1 MKYGLDIGTKSHL
14 QDYQKKRMPDI
25 LTSALT
31 YDGINR
37 LYSNNIG
44 GLNPLKDFAINLPE
58 SIPFLKKSL
67 VKGGSGVTVRY

>member
-1 MKYGLDIGTKSHL
+1 
-14 QDYQKKRMPDI
+14 MPDI

-44 GLNPLKDFAINLPE
+44 SLNPLKDFAINLAE
-58 SIPFLKKSL
+58 NIPFLKKSL